1 MDAGRHGGYR
11 SMWHRLQQQYRL
23 RVTREDVRRLLQQVD
38 PIGVAMRRQHRLHR
52 RTYVSRGPNDAW
64 HVDGYDKLRPYG
76 ILINGYGLSHCYLS
90 LHAPCVC
97 ETCVTITFLNL
108 DNHQQHGPRSIMM

>member
-23 RVTREDVRRLLQQVD
+23 RVTREDVRHLLQQVD

-64 HVDGYDKLRPYG
+64 HVDGYDKL
-76 ILINGYGLSHCYLS
+76 SHTAYLS
-90 LHAPCVC
+90 MGTDCHIAICRYMHHVFVRLVS
-97 ETCVTITFLNL
+97 LL
-108 DNHQQHGPRSIMM
+108 LS